1 MQIINLNSGS
11 AKMQIVTKYLSI
23 KKVPNQ
29 KKSQISDSAT
39 MQHVTKYPSK
49 KFQSKKKKNQF

>member
-49 KFQSKKKKNQF
+49 KFQSKKKHD